1 MQTYNTGWARW
12 ISDGWR
18 YARPPSGP
26 YMARQDRIRG
36 HAPFRHKVGLSP
48 HPKQHTLR
56 IILWTAS
63 PLLESKRHS
72 LTFIIIQGLNFLIRQ
87 FTFFENCPISHV
99 QASNPYL
106 LPTLQETHTLICL
119 CSPMT
124 FSQKWQLTRGVEARA
139 KMGTRLGWVSKSL
152 GRALPPLLP
161 YLLPDF
167 L

>member
-1 MQTYNTGWARW
+1 MDDVTPG
-12 ISDGWR
+12 
-18 YARPPSGP
+18 PPV
-26 YMARQDRIRG
+26 
-36 HAPFRHKVGLSP
+36 APTWPGKTESEGMHHLGTKWDSP
-48 HPKQHTLR
+48 HIQNIR

-72 LTFIIIQGLNFLIRQ
+72 LTFIIIQGLNFLTRQ

-106 LPTLQETHTLICL
+106 LPTLQGTHTLVCL

-139 KMGTRLGWVSKSL
+139 KMGSSLGWVSKSL